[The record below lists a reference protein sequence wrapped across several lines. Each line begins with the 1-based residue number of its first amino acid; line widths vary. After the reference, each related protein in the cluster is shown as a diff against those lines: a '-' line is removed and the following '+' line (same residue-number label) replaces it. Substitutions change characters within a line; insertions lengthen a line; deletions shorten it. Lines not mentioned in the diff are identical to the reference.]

1 MKSAFEDD
9 EEDEIILKPVEKKP
23 LGIFGKELVVPPAV
37 TKKKE
42 VDNGLF
48 VDNDFG
54 DDFDD
59 EEDEDEETP
68 KNNAQ

>member
-1 MKSAFEDD
+1 
-9 EEDEIILKPVEKKP
+9 
-23 LGIFGKELVVPPAV
+23 VPPAV

-42 VDNGLF
+42 EDNGLF